1 MARHTAPA
9 AAPTTA
15 ASSSSASKSSTASPS
30 PRPAPATEA
39 SRKSPLAATK
49 PAAMTSARSGSWTD
63 ALLPYLERPASFA
76 ATHVHSYSADHVV
89 IFDQFPKSKV
99 HLLVMPRM
107 RVGPR
112 GKYLASVE
120 DLDPDNKAH
129 VQVVEQLTTVCAA
142 VEQEMRTT
150 YPQLEFRVGV
160 HAVPSMRHLH
170 VHVVS
175 QDFISDRLK
184 TKQHW
189 NSFTSEFFVPWE
201 RVKATLAAGQRVKI
215 DKAAAEAML
224 KRPLACHKCS
234 KTARTMP
241 ELKKHL
247 ETHAQSA
254 IAGSSPREENV
265 DSPLA

>member
-9 AAPTTA
+9 AAPTA
-15 ASSSSASKSSTASPS
+15 AASASSSTMPSTATTA
-30 PRPAPATEA
+30 RAAPATEA

-49 PAAMTSARSGSWTD
+49 PTTTTGARSGSWAD
-63 ALLPYLERPASFA
+63 ALLPYLERPETFT
-76 ATHVHSYSADHVV
+76 ATHVHSFSADHVV
-89 IFDQFPKSKV
+89 VFDQFPKSKV
-99 HLLVMPRM
+99 HLLVMPRA

-120 DLDPDNKAH
+120 DLDPGNEAH
-129 VQVVEQLTTVCAA
+129 VQIVEHLTNVCDA
-142 VEQEMRTT
+142 VEQAMRTKH
-150 YPQLEFRVGV
+150 PQLEFRVGV
-160 HAVPSMRHLH
+160 HSVPSMRHLH
-170 VHVVS
+170 VHIIS

-189 NSFTSEFFVPWE
+189 NSFTSDFFVPWE
-201 RVKATLAAGQRVKI
+201 CIKATLAAGQRVKM
-215 DKAAAEAML
+215 DKTAAEVLL
-224 KRPLACHKCS
+224 KRPLACHKCA
-234 KTARTMP
+234 KAARTMP

-247 ETHAQSA
+247 ETHAPPA